1 MKEEEGERKTRA
13 DLPFPSPTNT
23 AANNKILKR
32 TYWEDMPIRH
42 CGGGEA
48 DGVHTKN
55 SPVPL
60 WGQKKAIRPK
70 RSMVPEGTY
79 TAGRR

>member
-42 CGGGEA
+42 CGGGR
-48 DGVHTKN
+48 GR
-55 SPVPL
+55 
-60 WGQKKAIRPK
+60 WGPHQELPSTTVGAK
-70 RSMVPEGTY
+70 EGD
-79 TAGRR
+79 